1 MTRQGKFFLIT
12 VDTEGD
18 NLWSRPRVITT
29 RNARFIPRF
38 QELCEKFSLRPC
50 YLTNYEMAADPFF
63 QEFGRDVL
71 KRRTAEI
78 GMHLHAWNSP
88 PEVPLTEDDY
98 HYQPYLIEYSESV
111 MWGKIDYL
119 TSMLEDLFQTE
130 ITSHRAGRW
139 GFNDIY
145 AKLLLKRGYRVDCSV
160 TPYVSWKA
168 HLGDPNGTGGSDY
181 TNFRDMPYFLDPE
194 DIRLSGSSGL
204 LELPVTVYPG
214 NQNLLHSV
222 TKHLNPA
229 NPIKR
234 IVNLAFPPCRILA
247 PRRFRLS
254 ELHRIVEWS
263 AGDSRPCVHFMT
275 HSSEL
280 MPGGGPAFRTAGD
293 IDRVYA
299 NLERLF
305 GRVRRFFDGITLAE
319 YYDYSLNSKATE
331 NRAESKERPEDDN

>member
-1 MTRQGKFFLIT
+1 MTEQAKFFLIT

-38 QELCEKFSLRPC
+38 QELCEKFSLKPC
-50 YLTNYEMAADPFF
+50 YLANYEMAADPFF

-88 PEVPLTEDDY
+88 PEVPLCEDDY
-98 HYQPYLIEYSESV
+98 HNQPYLIEYSESV
-111 MWGKIDYL
+111 MWQKIDYL

-130 ITSHRAGRW
+130 IMSHRAGRW

-160 TPYVSWKA
+160 TPHVSWKA
-168 HLGDPNGTGGSDY
+168 HLGDPEGTGGSDY
-181 TNFRDMPYFLDPE
+181 TNFQDMPYLLDQQN
-194 DIRLSGSSGL
+194 IRLSGSSGL

-214 NQNLLHSV
+214 NKNLIHTLI
-222 TKHLNPA
+222 KHLNPA
-229 NPIKR
+229 NPVKR
-234 IVNLAFPPCRILA
+234 IANLAFPPCHILA

-254 ELHRIVEWS
+254 ELHRIVERLI
-263 AGDSRPCVHFMT
+263 AESRPYVHFMT

-280 MPGGGPAFRTAGD
+280 MPGGGPAFPRAGD
-293 IDRVYA
+293 IDRLYA

-305 GRVRRFFDGITLAE
+305 GRVRQFFDGVTLTE
-319 YYDYSLNSKATE
+319 YYDYFLNSGTTE
-331 NRAESKERPEDDN
+331 NRAEFK